1 MTLPTPDLEQRASRV
16 ATAGIIAGLVLT
28 ATGMMLR
35 SPVAGAAGLIILS
48 VLVLARRPIARMLAR
63 RSG

>member
-1 MTLPTPDLEQRASRV
+1 MTLPTTDLEQRASRV

-28 ATGMMLR
+28 AAGMMLR

-48 VLVLARRPIARMLAR
+48 VLVLARRPIARLLAR